1 MKQISNTVLG
11 VKKPLQPH
19 RIIKNE
25 EIPTKDEIQKN
36 MQESKN

>member
-19 RIIKNE
+19 RTIKKE
-25 EIPTKDEIQKN
+25 EIPTKR
-36 MQESKN
+36 